1 MNAPVDGAVRPGEA
15 ANERRSG
22 EDVDRAIVRAA
33 QAGLPRVPRPYHA
46 IAETLGVA
54 PEVVV
59 ERMRAM
65 LASGAIRR
73 IGVVPNHYRLGWT
86 ANGMTVWD
94 VDDEQVDALGAAVGA
109 LPGVSHCYRR
119 PRHLPLWR
127 YNLFAMLHGRSRAEV
142 EQQREQLRQ
151 LLGVHCRADDILY
164 SSAILKKTGLRLAAA
179 GAGSPFPSPRRAS
192 TGPRARHSPTEA

>member
-1 MNAPVDGAVRPGEA
+1 MNGGVDGAVPRRAA

-22 EDVDRAIVRAA
+22 EDADRAIVRAA

-46 IAETLGVA
+46 IAETTGVA
-54 PEVVV
+54 PEVVLD
-59 ERMRAM
+59 RMRAM

-94 VDDEQVDALGAAVGA
+94 VDDARVDELGVRIGA

-119 PRHLPLWR
+119 PRRLPAWR
-127 YNLFAMLHGRSRAEV
+127 YNLFAMVHGRDRTECESQMSEIAA
-142 EQQREQLRQ
+142 
-151 LLGVHCRADDILY
+151 LLGDADRAHDVLY
-164 SSAILKKTGLRLAAA
+164 STRVLKKTGLRF
-179 GAGSPFPSPRRAS
+179 G
-192 TGPRARHSPTEA
+192 